1 MSTINRKYKDRLF
14 RLLFADEQN
23 KSNALALYNALNH
36 SSYTSEDDLEF
47 NTLEN
52 VLYLGMKNDL
62 SFIIAD
68 TMSLYEQQA
77 THNPN
82 MPLRG
87 FLYFSKLYDKYL
99 ARQKKSLH
107 SRTLVT
113 IPTPRYVVFYNGM
126 EHRPAV
132 EKLRLSEAFEKP
144 DTSGEFEWTATVINL
159 NHEDNL
165 PLLDSCRP
173 LSEYTTLVS
182 RIQHYKNQNLPI
194 ETAVNTA
201 VDDCIRDG
209 ILVSFLTEHR
219 TEVLQ
224 LYLEELDEKFYLEE
238 LWEEGHAE
246 GRKEEHQH
254 QLEVLKTKILQ
265 KINKGLSL
273 EQTASE
279 LEEAVESIR
288 PYYEEL
294 LAVNK

>member
-1 MSTINRKYKDRLF
+1 MSTINRQYKDRLF

-36 SSYTSEDDLEF
+36 SSYTNEDDLEF

-77 THNPN
+77 SHNPN

-99 ARQKKSLH
+99 AHHQKSLH
-107 SRTLVT
+107 SRTLITV
-113 IPTPRYVVFYNGM
+113 PTPRYMVFYNGM

-159 NHEDNL
+159 NHEANSA
-165 PLLDSCRP
+165 LLNSCRP
-173 LSEYTTLVS
+173 LYEYTTLVS
-182 RIQHYKNQNLPI
+182 RIQYYRAQNLPI

-201 VDDCIRDG
+201 VDDCIREG
-209 ILVSFLTEHR
+209 ILVNFLTEHR

-238 LWEEGHAE
+238 LWEEG
-246 GRKEEHQH
+246 RKEGLQIHLT
-254 QLEVLKTKILQ
+254 QLILKKI
-265 KINKGLSL
+265 KTGKSL
-273 EQTASE
+273 EQIAAE
-279 LEEAVESIR
+279 VEEKPEDIR
-288 PYYEEL
+288 ALYEEL
-294 LAVNK
+294 VAAGR